1 MENNQKAVA
10 CITENLEHTHLSD
23 RAVVLRQDV
32 FAALRGSIRDTADI
46 IFLDPPYQQEY
57 DRKVLELLRDAAFVT
72 DDTLIVVEASA
83 TTSFDYVDTLGFV
96 VEKSKQYKT
105 NKHVFIKR
113 NTQ

>member
-1 MENNQKAVA
+1 M
-10 CITENLEHTHLSD
+10 
-23 RAVVLRQDV
+23 
-32 FAALRGSIRDTADI
+32 
-46 IFLDPPYQQEY
+46 
-57 DRKVLELLRDAAFVT
+57 LRDAAFVT